1 MFLIDLLAPILSTRS
16 VKLYL
21 TVWIC
26 LCSKWVYYEVE
37 SFLQSKAI
45 ITARAFAAVL
55 QQFSCFSG
63 IFWWLLLLYNKSG
76 NNVVRLLATELEEN
90 MRIRKCKSQLL
101 LLVRGSALHLQRK

>member
-1 MFLIDLLAPILSTRS
+1 MFLIDLLAHILSPRS

-26 LCSKWVYYEVE
+26 LCSKVE

-45 ITARAFAAVL
+45 ITALAFAAVL

-63 IFWWLLLLYNKSG
+63 IFWGLLLWYNKSG

-90 MRIRKCKSQLL
+90 IFVRKRKSQLL